1 MHSYL
6 RAIGFSKL
14 EQKDLDQILQ
24 EVIVSCDEK
33 KIAEQGKNEIFAE
46 LSRYFGMNIGL
57 RVCGTYDEQDQ
68 FRMEYYFPYFAGS
81 GITSQEDVMV
91 EQRSEKV
98 CFSGACDDVRVGV
111 TLTLSGLSTEGKI
124 LLPIQKNIAQ
134 RERDQQLT
142 RKRTQMIYE
151 ARRGNEE
158 AMENLTMDDMDTYAM
173 ISRRIANEDI
183 FSIVDTYFMPYG
195 MECDRYNVMGE
206 ILEWMETTNKLT
218 GEKLYQMTINC
229 NDLIFDICMNQEDL
243 MGIPEVGRRFKGI
256 IWLQGSLNF

>member
-33 KIAEQGKNEIFAE
+33 KIAEHGEKTRLFAE

-91 EQRSEKV
+91 EQRSEKSL
-98 CFSGACDDVRVGV
+98 FFPERV
-111 TLTLSGLSTEGKI
+111 
-124 LLPIQKNIAQ
+124 
-134 RERDQQLT
+134 
-142 RKRTQMIYE
+142 
-151 ARRGNEE
+151 
-158 AMENLTMDDMDTYAM
+158 TMC
-173 ISRRIANEDI
+173 
-183 FSIVDTYFMPYG
+183 VW
-195 MECDRYNVMGE
+195 V
-206 ILEWMETTNKLT
+206 
-218 GEKLYQMTINC
+218 
-229 NDLIFDICMNQEDL
+229 
-243 MGIPEVGRRFKGI
+243 
-256 IWLQGSLNF
+256 

>member
-98 CFSGACDDVRVGV
+98 CFPERV
-111 TLTLSGLSTEGKI
+111 
-124 LLPIQKNIAQ
+124 
-134 RERDQQLT
+134 
-142 RKRTQMIYE
+142 
-151 ARRGNEE
+151 
-158 AMENLTMDDMDTYAM
+158 TMC
-173 ISRRIANEDI
+173 
-183 FSIVDTYFMPYG
+183 VW
-195 MECDRYNVMGE
+195 V
-206 ILEWMETTNKLT
+206 
-218 GEKLYQMTINC
+218 
-229 NDLIFDICMNQEDL
+229 
-243 MGIPEVGRRFKGI
+243 
-256 IWLQGSLNF
+256 

>member
-81 GITSQEDVMV
+81 GITTYSAALYQSSASACHPEPRCGLRPHGRPTRRCAGNPVQFRFGRC
-91 EQRSEKV
+91 QR
-98 CFSGACDDVRVGV
+98 GR
-111 TLTLSGLSTEGKI
+111 LH
-124 LLPIQKNIAQ
+124 
-134 RERDQQLT
+134 
-142 RKRTQMIYE
+142 
-151 ARRGNEE
+151 RG
-158 AMENLTMDDMDTYAM
+158 
-173 ISRRIANEDI
+173 RC
-183 FSIVDTYFMPYG
+183 
-195 MECDRYNVMGE
+195 CDRA
-206 ILEWMETTNKLT
+206 LPLS
-218 GEKLYQMTINC
+218 
-229 NDLIFDICMNQEDL
+229 LIHI
-243 MGIPEVGRRFKGI
+243 
-256 IWLQGSLNF
+256 

>member
-68 FRMEYYFPYFAGS
+68 FRMEYYFPYFVGS

-111 TLTLSGLSTEGKI
+111 TLIFYLANAGEYLTERIRSFYGGQDFVANSKKYCPERTGSAADPEKNADDLRSTPGK
-124 LLPIQKNIAQ
+124 
-134 RERDQQLT
+134 
-142 RKRTQMIYE
+142 
-151 ARRGNEE
+151 
-158 AMENLTMDDMDTYAM
+158 
-173 ISRRIANEDI
+173 
-183 FSIVDTYFMPYG
+183 
-195 MECDRYNVMGE
+195 
-206 ILEWMETTNKLT
+206 
-218 GEKLYQMTINC
+218 
-229 NDLIFDICMNQEDL
+229 
-243 MGIPEVGRRFKGI
+243 
-256 IWLQGSLNF
+256 

>member
-111 TLTLSGLSTEGKI
+111 TLIFYLANAGEYLTERTKGTPGEGFSNLTLSGLSTEGKI

-134 RERDQQLT
+134 QGQSRQEVPRRDSAQQ
-142 RKRTQMIYE
+142 RKAGQHAKSGRADPPHGETADDKVLVQRAARSDAKGHFVAQCRPDAEEHTQKGGRQC
-151 ARRGNEE
+151 AAGD
-158 AMENLTMDDMDTYAM
+158 A
-173 ISRRIANEDI
+173 
-183 FSIVDTYFMPYG
+183 
-195 MECDRYNVMGE
+195 
-206 ILEWMETTNKLT
+206 
-218 GEKLYQMTINC
+218 
-229 NDLIFDICMNQEDL
+229 
-243 MGIPEVGRRFKGI
+243 VGLFH
-256 IWLQGSLNF
+256 GSPW